1 MGVFT
6 LRFLPTPVW
15 GEVQGQGE
23 LLLDWM
29 SGELKEWV
37 DENLPVLTDREHT
50 FIGGSSMG
58 GLMAL
63 YAGGRYSSVYSRA
76 ACLSPYLGLV
86 MEPLCEDLDEA
97 WIEED
102 TQFYISWGGM
112 ETGTQEELAQITA
125 DNLTI
130 QRILEDKA
138 SVYLHCYPEGTH
150 CEACWEEE
158 TPVWMEEIRDPA
170 AVLGGNRMINF
181 VLISPHFPS
190 NYWLFA
196 RALKNSRRAR
206 AGDCRHDRWNP
217 CRKHCGQCWT
227 TWSASTR

>member
-1 MGVFT
+1 M
-6 LRFLPTPVW
+6 
-15 GEVQGQGE
+15 QGQGE

-158 TPVWMEEIRDPA
+158 TPVWMEE
-170 AVLGGNRMINF
+170 LGILQR
-181 VLISPHFPS
+181 
-190 NYWLFA
+190 
-196 RALKNSRRAR
+196 
-206 AGDCRHDRWNP
+206 
-217 CRKHCGQCWT
+217 CWEET
-227 TWSASTR
+227 E